1 MSQTQVS
8 EIKMRIISHKLRRAL
23 VMIRPPP
30 GSKVTSPPNIEY
42 AAGEI
47 EDVLEEL
54 HKLC

>member
-1 MSQTQVS
+1 MSDQFQ
-8 EIKMRIISHKLRRAL
+8 EIKMRIITHKLRRAL
-23 VMIRPPP
+23 SMIRPPP
-30 GSKVTSPPNIEY
+30 GSKVTSQPNIEY